1 MTQTAP
7 GESPKPLTLR
17 YSVETGT
24 DFESCCASGG
34 KCNPIDDVTRKECE
48 CPGYEK
54 EELICKRQLYS
65 SVANINLMASSS
77 TPSKSTQMAF
87 SSKDTPGLVFSSQT
101 NVEATSSSK
110 IIERSTPTRAQSAS
124 KHAQDISGLKAQH
137 ADVAYLR
144 QPSSVP
150 GHSSHSQQ
158 LGSVPAPT
166 RSFPPVAL
174 LTSVDGNSSA
184 MAKKSNTL
192 RILGSCV
199 VLCPALII
207 SVLSGIMNQ

>member
-17 YSVETGT
+17 YSAETGT

-34 KCNPIDDVTRKECE
+34 KCNPVDDVTRKECE
-48 CPGYEK
+48 CPGYGN
-54 EELICKRQLYS
+54 EELIYKRYS
-65 SVANINLMASSS
+65 SLSNINLMASSL

-87 SSKDTPGLVFSSQT
+87 SSKDTPGLGFSSHA
-101 NVEATSSSK
+101 NVKAMSSSK
-110 IIERSTPTRAQSAS
+110 IIERSTPTRAQSVS

-174 LTSVDGNSSA
+174 LTSVDVNSSA

-192 RILGSCV
+192 HILGSCV
-199 VLCPALII
+199 MLCPALTV
-207 SVLSGIMNQ
+207 SLLSGIMNQ